1 MNWFSHD
8 NISLV
13 DCGTHKINHDGYSS
27 SALFFRNKSSEPKK
41 TEWFFCMFRFVH
53 AERALHGHS
62 LDTGN
67 LSTKVHT
74 KLVLLKLVILY
85 TLFFSHLHT
94 TLFVFPGSGARLE
107 MQKKMIND
115 FNIFFSSFS
124 FIHHHYGF
132 LTNYFSA
139 ARTITRK
146 KRTAKITTKKSA
158 TTANTQEK
166 SVYTLWDDFA
176 AMKTGGQWAKWEKI
190 FVFKNWRDDRYS
202 AEVYLVLTNRIA
214 ILELQTQGT
223 ESQTHEYTSKWKK
236 TT

>member
-1 MNWFSHD
+1 MGIHQALCFSEIKAASEKKLND
-8 NISLV
+8 
-13 DCGTHKINHDGYSS
+13 
-27 SALFFRNKSSEPKK
+27 FF
-41 TEWFFCMFRFVH
+41 MFRFVH

-85 TLFFSHLHT
+85 TFFSHLHT

-146 KRTAKITTKKSA
+146 KRTAKITANKKKCA
-158 TTANTQEK
+158 TTANTQEE
-166 SVYTLWDDFA
+166 SMYTLWNDFA
-176 AMKTGGQWAKWEKI
+176 AMKTGGQ
-190 FVFKNWRDDRYS
+190 
-202 AEVYLVLTNRIA
+202 
-214 ILELQTQGT
+214 
-223 ESQTHEYTSKWKK
+223 
-236 TT
+236 